1 MVSSRPDAGP
11 AAPVPFPPLVELLR
25 RLGVRLQKSK
35 GQHYL
40 RDREVCVRIAGLAAE
55 ADGGSFGAVEV
66 GAGIGNLTVELAR
79 DAETVRAVELEER
92 FREWHEYLATA
103 YGPIRFLYGDFLK
116 FSWGELTGGAGAR
129 LPWVGVGNLPYQLT
143 SDILFRFLEAPV
155 PFRRLVFMVQREVA
169 ERICAEPGARRAG
182 ALTYKI
188 ALQYEAR
195 YELTIPPEAFLP
207 PPKVHSAVIVL
218 DARREV
224 LYADGAARARLHR
237 FVDRLF
243 QYRRKT
249 LGNAMA
255 MGQLAPDRAAAEAL
269 LDRCGIDARR
279 RPETLT
285 LDELI
290 RLAAAGGEAR
300 EK

>member
-1 MVSSRPDAGP
+1 MTIPPPEPS
-11 AAPVPFPPLVELLR
+11 PVPFPPLGELLR
-25 RLGVRLQKSK
+25 RLGVRLQRSK

-40 RDREVCVRIAGLAAE
+40 RDREVCRRIAELTALAEPHA
-55 ADGGSFGAVEV
+55 ALEV

-79 DAETVRAVELEER
+79 TAHAVTAVELEER
-92 FREWHEYLATA
+92 FSEWHEYLAAA
-103 YGPIRFLYGDFLK
+103 YGPIRFLYGDFLARP
-116 FSWGELTGGAGAR
+116 WEELTEGAEEG

-143 SDILFRFLEAPV
+143 SSILFRFLEAPV

-169 ERICAEPGARRAG
+169 DRICSEPGERRAG

-195 YELTIPPEAFLP
+195 REFTVPPEAFLP

-218 DARREV
+218 DPLPSPAYGSPEER
-224 LYADGAARARLHR
+224 AALHR
-237 FVDRLF
+237 FVERVF

-255 MGQLAPDRAAAEAL
+255 MGKLTTDRAAAEEVLA
-269 LDRCGIDARR
+269 RCGVDPKR
-279 RPETLT
+279 RPETL
-285 LDELI
+285 
-290 RLAAAGGEAR
+290 
-300 EK
+300 